1 MAQSSITT
9 YPANSSSPIK
19 SIQRGVSNNATS
31 VTINAVDTTKS
42 FVNTFPIASSGDSSV
57 SANMTGGPYTA
68 SIGVSSSVNFG
79 TSFTTTEYGAYLS
92 TSTTLVTTGPCRW
105 EIVEFL

>member
-1 MAQSSITT
+1 MSPVNT
-9 YPANSSSPIK
+9 YPTAGGSLLK

-31 VTINAVDTTKS
+31 VTITAVDTNKS

-57 SANMTGGPYTA
+57 SASVAGGPYTG
-68 SIGVSSSVNFG
+68 SVGVDSSVNFSTG
-79 TSFTTTEYGAYLS
+79 FTTTKYGAYLS